1 MASLTKSNQKK
12 MVKTITT
19 TIDEEKKVDNKSVC
33 YINVDTSGSTQGAPL
48 AEATKGTI
56 EIKKVIGEGN
66 KGAHLAVNTFAN
78 SVQQVMK
85 RLPIYAINEEK
96 LKKVILSSPSGGTA
110 LWDALIF
117 TVNTIRRETAAGKLS
132 RGMRKIVITFTDGQD
147 TSSYGSFRKV
157 CELLAHPGVPNVNFY
172 FLAVGSADVA
182 TMQMLARGKKH
193 VHVIAECGGGEVSA
207 ECD

>member
-1 MASLTKSNQKK
+1 MASLTKNNQKK
-12 MVKTITT
+12 M
-19 TIDEEKKVDNKSVC
+19 
-33 YINVDTSGSTQGAPL
+33 
-48 AEATKGTI
+48 ATKGTI

-78 SVQQVMK
+78 FVQQVMK

-157 CELLAHPGVPNVNFY
+157 CELLAHPGVPNINFY